1 MPVPDLSQYHFEKL
15 HQPHPFAWSAIKDR
29 LRFWFSG
36 RRTGRVVSWGW
47 PGVRETFYRDGKK
60 VQENR
65 YEDAKLQIREF
76 NGDTL
81 IERRRIYNN
90 TRRYYDEDVFENQKW
105 VRRESYF
112 KRVLTIYPVKDNAV
126 NGMRESY
133 HIQDGQAVLWETQ
146 EMQNGMPNGA
156 FRQFY
161 EDGSLMMSG
170 EKKSEIARKV
180 LKPNDVARLSASQK
194 ENLHVVRP
202 EKGEPIYLLENANT
216 YFVGWVDSFYKTGN
230 IESRTFYDQS
240 GHLRDTTR
248 WNEAGEVVEGRHVDD
263 QNIETFFL
271 KDEEGPGFSA
281 IITKQGQQ
289 YEVTLDEQG
298 HRSEVKL
305 EPAQHSAQQPLPPF
319 RWPTYKHPSKLKDAL
334 FMMTPHPW
342 KHKAARLLFG
352 RNLKKSPKSSG
363 R

>member
-1 MPVPDLSQYHFEKL
+1 MLCGTP
-15 HQPHPFAWSAIKDR
+15 
-29 LRFWFSG
+29 
-36 RRTGRVVSWGW
+36 
-47 PGVRETFYRDGKK
+47 
-60 VQENR
+60 
-65 YEDAKLQIREF
+65 
-76 NGDTL
+76 
-81 IERRRIYNN
+81 
-90 TRRYYDEDVFENQKW
+90 
-105 VRRESYF
+105 
-112 KRVLTIYPVKDNAV
+112 
-126 NGMRESY
+126 
-133 HIQDGQAVLWETQ
+133 
-146 EMQNGMPNGA
+146 
-156 FRQFY
+156 
-161 EDGSLMMSG
+161 
-170 EKKSEIARKV
+170 
-180 LKPNDVARLSASQK
+180 
-194 ENLHVVRP
+194 
-202 EKGEPIYLLENANT
+202 NANT